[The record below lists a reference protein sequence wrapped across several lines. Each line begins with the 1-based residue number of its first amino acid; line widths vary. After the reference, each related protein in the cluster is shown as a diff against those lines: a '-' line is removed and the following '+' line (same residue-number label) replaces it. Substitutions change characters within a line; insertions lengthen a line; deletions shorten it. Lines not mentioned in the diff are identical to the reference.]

1 MSIDA
6 VMTERMNTRLGK
18 MAEMLCL
25 VVPDADIGDELA
37 PELKADSIINALHVF
52 LPEEFSLAEIAD
64 ACKKHKRT
72 VHNHLASNYL
82 EGVHYRLTEKGGKI
96 YVARD
101 AALSIRRHY
110 AK

>member
-1 MSIDA
+1 MSIEA
-6 VMTERMNTRLGK
+6 VMVERMNARLVK

-25 VVPDADIGDELA
+25 VFPGTHIDKDLA
-37 PELKADSIINALHVF
+37 PEHKADSIIDALGMF
-52 LPEEFSLAEIAD
+52 LPEEFSLTEIAE
-64 ACKKHKRT
+64 ACGKHKRT
-72 VHNHLASNYL
+72 VHNHLAANYL
-82 EGVHYRLTEKGGKI
+82 EGRDYRLTEKGGKI

>member
-1 MSIDA
+1 MGAEIVIA
-6 VMTERMNTRLGK
+6 ERLDRRLSK

-25 VVPDADIGDELA
+25 VSPDREIRQELS
-37 PELKADSIINALHVF
+37 PELKADSIIDMLDVV

-64 ACKKHKRT
+64 VCKKNKKTIH
-72 VHNHLASNYL
+72 NYL
-82 EGVHYRLTEKGGKI
+82 VSNFLEGDGYRLTDKGGKI